1 MSSNVDIATMWDEA
15 EKREAERRASRPM
28 SFYGKLELNG
38 RKVVLEKGAP
48 MGKRDFDPDMDDP
61 DLERL
66 AIRITVEP
74 VSERAT
80 RNFER
85 EFLSNSPEADLFKQS
100 AQALGVRVPEL
111 MGQYIRVDLVEDPR
125 LGTFTDRTTGA
136 PRTRS
141 AAVVREV
148 FPDEQTCREA
158 SDARYGGG
166 GGAKQTAAHAGD
178 WGVAPV
184 PPPASAAS
192 EASAVKPN
200 VRASGTPPTMARDT
214 AAHFLP
220 GLLKTCG
227 GDRERFLQALGQN
240 KLLAQHF
247 DETSPEVE
255 KLLGTGPQENEGGDV
270 DLETTPF

>member
-1 MSSNVDIATMWDEA
+1 MSDNVDIATMWDEA

-166 GGAKQTAAHAGD
+166 GGAKQTATHAGD
-178 WGVAPV
+178 WGVTTSPATSAPV
-184 PPPASAAS
+184 SGVA
-192 EASAVKPN
+192 PN
-200 VRASGTPPTMARDT
+200 VRVSGTPPTMARDT

-247 DETSPEVE
+247 DETSPEVQ
-255 KLLGTGPQENEGGDV
+255 KLLGTTEGENEGGDV

>member
-1 MSSNVDIATMWDEA
+1 MSDIGTMWDEA

-100 AQALGVRVPEL
+100 AQGLGVRVPEL

-125 LGTFTDRTTGA
+125 LGTFNDRTTGA

-166 GGAKQTAAHAGD
+166 GGARQTAAHAGD
-178 WGVAPV
+178 WGVPTTPATTAGQATNVPAPKNG
-184 PPPASAAS
+184 PA
-192 EASAVKPN
+192 
-200 VRASGTPPTMARDT
+200 PTMARDT

-227 GDRERFLQALGQN
+227 GDPERFLQALAQN

-247 DETSPEVE
+247 DASSPEVQ
-255 KLLGTGPQENEGGDV
+255 KLLGITGEAGEAAEALDGDA
-270 DLETTPF
+270 EPPF

>member
-1 MSSNVDIATMWDEA
+1 MSDIATMWDEA

-66 AIRITVEP
+66 AIRITVTP

-178 WGVAPV
+178 WGVATTPTTEPV
-184 PPPASAAS
+184 
-192 EASAVKPN
+192 VKPN

-227 GDRERFLQALGQN
+227 GDPERFLQALAQN

-247 DETSPEVE
+247 DADSPEVQ
-255 KLLGTGPQENEGGDV
+255 KLLGTGTQENEGGDV

>member
-1 MSSNVDIATMWDEA
+1 MSDRVDIATMWDEA
-15 EKREAERRASRPM
+15 EKREAERRATRPM

-111 MGQYIRVDLVEDPR
+111 MGQYLRVDLVEDPR

-166 GGAKQTAAHAGD
+166 YAAGGARQTAAHAGD
-178 WGVAPV
+178 WGVTAVASTATTASAPAPV
-184 PPPASAAS
+184 GERATASA
-192 EASAVKPN
+192 
-200 VRASGTPPTMARDT
+200 PTMARDT

-227 GDRERFLQALGQN
+227 GDPERFLQALAQN

-247 DETSPEVE
+247 SADSPEVQ
-255 KLLGTGPQENEGGDV
+255 KLLGVAEEGQGDV
-270 DLETTPF
+270 DLEATPF